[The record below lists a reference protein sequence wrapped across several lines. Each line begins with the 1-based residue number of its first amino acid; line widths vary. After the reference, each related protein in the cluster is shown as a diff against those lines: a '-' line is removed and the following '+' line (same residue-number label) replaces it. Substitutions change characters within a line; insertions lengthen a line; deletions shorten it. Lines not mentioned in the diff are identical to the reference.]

1 MPPSAREKDP
11 LTHAEKIENP
21 ASKLC
26 STRVYAPPLHNV
38 VPEVHRR
45 AAGALQATV
54 HGDRVERFRP
64 QAALVRVL
72 ATEQGEAPPQR
83 GGRDRCLGADG
94 LRQGGADVVGEVRG
108 CQVDGKMERRYP
120 DAAAVV
126 DASV

>member
-1 MPPSAREKDP
+1 MKPPGKK
-11 LTHAEKIENP
+11 L
-21 ASKLC
+21 ASPGGPP
-26 STRVYAPPLHNV
+26 PPLHNV

-54 HGDRVERFRP
+54 QGDRVERIRP

-72 ATEQGEAPPQR
+72 ATEQGEALPQR
-83 GGRDRCLGADG
+83 RGRDRCLGADG

-126 DASV
+126 DPSV